1 MKFNQAITA
10 AFLSA
15 TVESSAAFSRAR
27 DGGEIKD
34 KIAPLFAAATEGN
47 HHLQRMLMLNQLEV
61 SAECYADFDLMD
73 LKFEP
78 KRYDVMLSCLEAE
91 TVEGSTSVLDFSVC
105 DPAFTIQLEEACDAL
120 GGELKNGF
128 DDIRIDCPEETL
140 ISNQLHHLCFPN
152 SCASTIDN
160 LPTDVVY
167 DVYSQVYLVTL
178 ANNFPGCTVGV
189 MDSLGTFELGSSAGK
204 ATSMI
209 ALAAT
214 SAAAALFFF

>member
-34 KIAPLFAAATEGN
+34 KIAPLFAAATEGS
-47 HHLQRMLMLNQLEV
+47 HHLQRMLNEPEV
-61 SAECYADFDLMD
+61 SAECLADADLMD
-73 LKFEP
+73 LKFELI
-78 KRYDVMLSCLEAE
+78 RYGVMLSCLEAE

-128 DDIRIDCPEETL
+128 DDVRIDCPEQTV
-140 ISNQLHHLCFPN
+140 ISNQFHHLCFPN

-160 LPTDVVY
+160 LPTDVVS
-167 DVYSQVYLVTL
+167 DAFSQAYLVTL

-189 MDSLGTFELGSSAGK
+189 VDSLGTFELGSSAGK

>member
-34 KIAPLFAAATEGN
+34 KIAPLFATATEGN
-47 HHLQRMLMLNQLEV
+47 RHLQRMLNQLEV
-61 SAECYADFDLMD
+61 SAECGADAVLMD

-91 TVEGSTSVLDFSVC
+91 IVKGSTSVWDFSVC
-105 DPAFTIQLEEACDAL
+105 DPAFTNQLEEACEAL
-120 GGELKNGF
+120 GGSLANGF
-128 DDIRIDCPEETL
+128 DDVRIDCPEQTA
-140 ISNQLHHLCFPN
+140 ISNEAHHNCFPN
-152 SCASTIDN
+152 SCVSTIDN
-160 LPTDVVY
+160 LPTDVVS
-167 DVYSQVYLVTL
+167 DAFSQAYLVTL
-178 ANNFPGCTVGV
+178 ADLFPGCTVGV
-189 MDSLGTFELGSSAGK
+189 ADSLGTFELESSAGK

-209 ALAAT
+209 ALATT